1 MEVSRPSE
9 LLRLNLEGLCL
20 HATALRV
27 MPSSVI
33 DEASWTARDF
43 LGRALNAPRETAVEH
58 AVRSLIAMGAL
69 YSDDELATPLGAAL
83 AHLPLDPRPALAAC
97 YGRLLCG
104 ARSADAFRAVCC
116 MDGKDPFVSKAGKD
130 GFERNR
136 SRRELGGASR
146 SDVAALRNAA
156 AGFASAGTQK
166 SQYCRKHSLGY
177 ATLKM
182 VENAAAQLER
192 EVPKSGVT
200 NAPCDDG
207 ALDAVA
213 CVALHPNVA
222 ARDPGKGQYA
232 SKQGANC
239 RVHNQSLAG
248 DRESPF
254 ASCNPHEGSTP
265 QLLCFGA
272 LLESDAAFRTGLKL
286 ATNQPCAPLTL
297 ALLCHSDVA
306 RSGSTLLIDG
316 WLRYAMDDSILDKLL
331 VLRLRLRAALSAT
344 VARAP
349 LSARLRKAADAARDV
364 LAAEQRR
371 LIGTGR
377 NSVGGTAI
385 RAGRGRGRGKGESRG
400 RGRDNGRGRGR
411 GGKGKGKKPVADANK
426 PKQVLKK
433 KK

>member
-1 MEVSRPSE
+1 M
-9 LLRLNLEGLCL
+9 
-20 HATALRV
+20 
-27 MPSSVI
+27 
-33 DEASWTARDF
+33 
-43 LGRALNAPRETAVEH
+43 
-58 AVRSLIAMGAL
+58 
-69 YSDDELATPLGAAL
+69 
-83 AHLPLDPRPALAAC
+83 
-97 YGRLLCG
+97 
-104 ARSADAFRAVCC
+104 
-116 MDGKDPFVSKAGKD
+116 
-130 GFERNR
+130 
-136 SRRELGGASR
+136 
-146 SDVAALRNAA
+146 
-156 AGFASAGTQK
+156 
-166 SQYCRKHSLGY
+166 GY

-192 EVPKSGVT
+192 EVPKSGVN

-207 ALDAVA
+207 CLDAVA

-232 SKQGANC
+232 SKQGASC

-254 ASCNPHEGSTP
+254 ASCNPHEGNTP

-331 VLRLRLRAALSAT
+331 VLRLRLRAALRAT

-377 NSVGGTAI
+377 NSVGGAAI
-385 RAGRGRGRGKGESRG
+385 RGRGRGKGESRG
-400 RGRDNGRGRGR
+400 RGRDGRGRGR
-411 GGKGKGKKPVADANK
+411 GGRGGKGKKPVADANK